1 MIHSGKTE
9 NLDIYVVDIEQT
21 PIFSAC
27 EKLGLL
33 INNVVDKLNTTSLQ
47 FKPMSKEQIFD
58 EFEDVFEGPKEFE
71 GEYHIELG
79 PTVKSVQRQPERKL
93 LREKLRKN

>member
-1 MIHSGKTE
+1 
-9 NLDIYVVDIEQT
+9 
-21 PIFSAC
+21 
-27 EKLGLL
+27 
-33 INNVVDKLNTTSLQ
+33 
-47 FKPMSKEQIFD
+47 MSKEQIFD

-79 PTVKSVQRQPERKL
+79 PTVKSVQRQPEREL